1 MYLFNDIAGLVMNN
15 WDKVEKK
22 PRPVHYTKQ
31 DEFFDYFKLFLIFII
46 GYLYFH
52 FIIMG
57 WNI

>member
-1 MYLFNDIAGLVMNN
+1 MGRLGN

-22 PRPVHYTKQ
+22 PRPISYTKQ
-31 DEFFDYFKLFLIFII
+31 DEFFDYFKFILIFII

>member
-1 MYLFNDIAGLVMNN
+1 MNK